1 MSLPVKAGFPD
12 NMDLAD
18 GYVIRF
24 TAVDASTGAVVTAVK
39 VSAASILCTT
49 TGTTELASGVFA
61 PVLLRTSVA
70 STP

>member
-1 MSLPVKAGFPD
+1 MSLPVKTGFPD

-49 TGTTELASGVFA
+49 TAATGLDFGPFMLVPGPGA
-61 PVLLRTSVA
+61 
-70 STP
+70 